1 VGVINPKV
9 LIIGGGIGGLCLAQG
24 LRQAGVSVAV
34 YERDTSPAIRTQG
47 YRISLKDT
55 GAKALHACL
64 PPHLFDLA
72 VATSIR
78 PATRMVFMDTQLR
91 PKFAKPIPPIEPG
104 PAGLGVNRLTLRE
117 ILLTGV
123 EDIVHFGKTFDRY
136 EELGDERVRAHFA
149 DGSSVDGTLLVG
161 ADGTNSRVR
170 GQLVPDAV
178 VDDLGWAVYG
188 KTPLT
193 DDLLAVT
200 PVELIDTFNRV
211 IAADDTAISV
221 ATCRTPGPNPRP
233 LTDIPGY
240 LSWTMSA
247 AGPPPGGASPH
258 ELHELATA
266 MVTDWAPSIRR
277 ILAEADVPATFLLTI
292 TSALP
297 VAPWQAP
304 AVTLLGDAVHT
315 MSPGRGDGANIAL
328 RDAQVLADLLASGM
342 SPTAAKAEYERQML
356 HYGFAAVAASRE
368 QPFAPSRPR

>member
-1 VGVINPKV
+1 VISPNV

-24 LRQAGVSVAV
+24 LHRAGVPVAV
-34 YERDTSPAIRTQG
+34 YERDAAPTIRTQG

-78 PATRMVFMDTQLR
+78 QATRMVFMDAQLR
-91 PKFAKPIPPIEPG
+91 PKFAKPIPSIEPG
-104 PAGLGVNRLTLRE
+104 LAGFGVNRLTLRE

-136 EELGDERVRAHFA
+136 EDLGDGRARAHFA
-149 DGSSVDGTLLVG
+149 DGSSAEGTLLVG
-161 ADGTNSRVR
+161 ADGTSSPVR
-170 GQLVPDAV
+170 GQLVSDAV
-178 VDDLGWAVYG
+178 IDDLGWAVYG
-188 KTPLT
+188 KTTLT
-193 DDLLAVT
+193 DDLLAAT

-211 IAADDTAISV
+211 IAADGTAISI
-221 ATCRTPGPNPRP
+221 ATCRTLGPNPKP
-233 LTDIPGY
+233 LTDIPDY

-247 AGPPPGGASPH
+247 VGPPPPGGASPH

-266 MVTDWAPSIRR
+266 TVADWAPSIRR
-277 ILAEADVPATFLLTI
+277 IVSEADVRATFLLTI
-292 TSALP
+292 TSAQP

-328 RDAQVLADLLASGM
+328 RDAQVLTDLLALTT

-356 HYGFAAVAASRE
+356 QYGFAAVAASRE
-368 QPFAPSRPR
+368 QPFAPPRPR

>member
-1 VGVINPKV
+1 VIRPNV

-24 LRQAGVSVAV
+24 LREAGVKVAV

-55 GAKALHACL
+55 GAKALHTCL

-91 PKFAKPIPPIEPG
+91 PKFTKPIPPVEPG
-104 PAGLGVNRLTLRE
+104 LAGLGVNRLTLRE
-117 ILLTGV
+117 ILLTDI
-123 EDIVHFGKTFDRY
+123 EDTVHFGKTFDRY
-136 EELGDERVRAHFA
+136 EELSDGRVRAHFTDGSTA
-149 DGSSVDGTLLVG
+149 DGTMLVG
-161 ADGTNSRVR
+161 ADGTNSLVR
-170 GQLVPDAV
+170 RQLVPDAV
-178 VDDLGWAVYG
+178 IDELGWAVHG
-188 KTPLT
+188 RTPLT

-200 PVELIDTFNRV
+200 PAELIDTFNRV
-211 IAADDTAISV
+211 IAADATTISI
-221 ATCRTPGPNPRP
+221 ATCRTLRPNPKP

-247 AGPPPGGASPH
+247 VGPRPDGASPH

-266 MVTDWAPSIRR
+266 TVVDWAPSIRR
-277 ILAEADVPATFLLTI
+277 IMSETEIPATSLLTI
-292 TSALP
+292 TSARP
-297 VAPWQAP
+297 IAPWQAP

-328 RDAQVLADLLASGM
+328 RDAQVLTDLIAPGM
-342 SPTAAKAEYERQML
+342 SPTTAKTDYERQML

-368 QPFAPSRPR
+368 RPSAPPRPH

>member
-1 VGVINPKV
+1 MTSPKV

-24 LRQAGVSVAV
+24 LRRAGVSAAV
-34 YERDTSPAIRTQG
+34 YERDTAPASRAQG

-64 PPHLFDLA
+64 PPHLFALA

-78 PATRMVFMDTQLR
+78 PATRMVFMDPQLR

-104 PAGLGVNRLTLRE
+104 LADLGVNRLTLRE
-117 ILLTGV
+117 ILLTGI
-123 EDIVHFGKTFDRY
+123 EETVHFGKTFHRY
-136 EELGDERVRAHFA
+136 EELADGRVRAHFA
-149 DGSSVDGTLLVG
+149 DGSSADGTLLVG
-161 ADGTNSRVR
+161 ADGTHSPVR

-178 VDDLGWAVYG
+178 IEDLGWAVYG
-188 KTPLT
+188 RTPLT
-193 DDLLAVT
+193 DDLLAAT
-200 PVELIDTFNRV
+200 PAELIDTFNRV
-211 IAADDTAISV
+211 IAADGTAISI
-221 ATCRTPGPNPRP
+221 ATCRTRGPNPRP

-247 AGPPPGGASPH
+247 AGPPPGGTSPH

-266 MVTDWAPSIRR
+266 TVADWAPGIRR

-304 AVTLLGDAVHT
+304 AVTLLGDAIHT

-328 RDAQVLADLLASGM
+328 RDARVLAGLLALET
-342 SPTAAKAEYERQML
+342 SPTTAKAEYERQML
-356 HYGFAAVAASRE
+356 HYGFAAVTASRE
-368 QPFAPSRPR
+368 QPFGPSRSR

>member
-1 VGVINPKV
+1 MINPKV

-78 PATRMVFMDTQLR
+78 PATRMVFVDTQLR

-104 PAGLGVNRLTLRE
+104 LAGFGVNRLTLRE

-123 EDIVHFGKTFDRY
+123 DDIVHFGKTFDRY

-149 DGSSVDGTLLVG
+149 DGSSVEGALLVG
-161 ADGTNSRVR
+161 ADGTSSPVR

-211 IAADDTAISV
+211 IAADGAAISI

-233 LTDIPGY
+233 LTAIPGY
-240 LSWTMSA
+240 LSWTVSVG
-247 AGPPPGGASPH
+247 GPPPGDASPH

-266 MVTDWAPSIRR
+266 TVADWAPSIRR

-304 AVTLLGDAVHT
+304 AVTLLGDAIHT

-328 RDAQVLADLLASGM
+328 RDAQVLADLLALGM
-342 SPTAAKAEYERQML
+342 SPTAAKVEYERQML

-368 QPFAPSRPR
+368 QPFGPSRPR